1 MWVNIS
7 LQCAA
12 KVTDSKTFK
21 ANGKLMLTGEYFVLH
36 GAKALALPVN
46 KGQQMQVEEINN
58 TTEPTI
64 NWLAKKPS
72 EDWFYAEFSLPDLNI
87 ITTDDK
93 PKASKLQ
100 LILLTLQQ
108 LNPAVFSANTSYK
121 FITLLEFEPEWGFGS
136 SSSLLVNLSRW
147 AKVNPY
153 TLLNF
158 SIGGSGYDIACGQ
171 SRSPLIYHL
180 TGLLPHQKPAA
191 FKPPFAEKLYFVYQG
206 KKQDSAKA
214 VHAFK
219 AKNAKNDLTEQVER
233 VSEITQQLAE
243 TTDFEIFCSLMH
255 EHETIVGAHIG
266 LEPIQQRYPDFEG
279 QLKSLG
285 AWGGDFLLAATHWP
299 ENVVRNYFSDKGL
312 ETVFCFDELTL
323 KP

>member
-1 MWVNIS
+1 
-7 LQCAA
+7 
-12 KVTDSKTFK
+12 
-21 ANGKLMLTGEYFVLH
+21 MLTGEYFVLH
-36 GAKALALPVN
+36 GARALALPVN
-46 KGQQMQVEEINN
+46 KGQQMQVEEISN
-58 TTEPTI
+58 TAEAAI
-64 NWLAKKPS
+64 NWQAKKPS
-72 EDWFYAEFSLPDLNI
+72 GDWFYAQFSLPELNI
-87 ITTDDK
+87 IKTDDL

-108 LNPAVFSANTSYK
+108 LNPTVFAANTSYK
-121 FITLLEFEPEWGFGS
+121 FTTLLEFEPEWGFGS

-171 SRSPLIYHL
+171 SKSPLIYHL
-180 TGLLPHQKPAA
+180 TGLLPHQKPIA
-191 FKPPFAEKLYFVYQG
+191 FRPPFAEKLYFVYQE

-214 VHAFK
+214 VHAFR
-219 AKNAKNDLTEQVER
+219 AKNNEKDLSEQVKR
-233 VSEITQQLAE
+233 ISEITQQVSE
-243 TTDFEIFCSLMH
+243 TTDFEHFCSLMR
-255 EHETIVGAHIG
+255 EHEKIVSTHIG
-266 LEPIQQRYPDFEG
+266 IEPIQQRYPDFEG

-299 ENVVRNYFSDKGL
+299 ETAVRKYFSDKGL
-312 ETVFCFDELTL
+312 ETIFCFDELTL

>member
-1 MWVNIS
+1 
-7 LQCAA
+7 
-12 KVTDSKTFK
+12 
-21 ANGKLMLTGEYFVLH
+21 MLSGEYFVLH

-46 KGQQMQVEEINN
+46 KGQQMQVEE
-58 TTEPTI
+58 TAATAELTI

-72 EDWFYAEFSLPDLNI
+72 GDWFYAQFSLPELNI
-87 ITTDDK
+87 IKTDDL

-100 LILLTLQQ
+100 LILLTLKQ
-108 LNPAVFSANTSYK
+108 LNPTAFVAKTSYT
-121 FITLLEFEPEWGFGS
+121 FTTFLEFEPEWGFGS

-171 SRSPLIYHL
+171 SKSPLIYHL
-180 TGLLPHQKPAA
+180 TGLLPHQKPVA
-191 FKPPFAEKLYFVYQG
+191 FRPPFAENLFFVYQG

-214 VHAFK
+214 VHAFQAQNK
-219 AKNAKNDLTEQVER
+219 HTDLSEQVER
-233 VSEITQQLAE
+233 ISEITQQITE
-243 TTDFEIFCSLMH
+243 TTDFEQFCSLIR
-255 EHETIVGAHIG
+255 EHEEIVSAHIG
-266 LEPIQQRYPDFEG
+266 LAPIQHAYPDFEG

-285 AWGGDFLLAATHWP
+285 AWGGDFLLAATSWT
-299 ENVVRNYFSDKGL
+299 ESIVREYFSAKGL
-312 ETVFCFDELTL
+312 ETLFCFDELTL

>member
-1 MWVNIS
+1 
-7 LQCAA
+7 
-12 KVTDSKTFK
+12 VTDSKNFK

-46 KGQQMQVEEINN
+46 KGQQMQVEAISTAENAGIS
-58 TTEPTI
+58 
-64 NWLAKKPS
+64 WLAKKPT
-72 EDWFYAEFSLPDLNI
+72 EDWFYVEFSLPDLNI
-87 ITTDDK
+87 LKTDDQ

-108 LNPAVFSANTSYK
+108 LNPKAFSINTSYK
-121 FITLLEFEPEWGFGS
+121 FSTLLEFEPEWGFGS

-171 SRSPLIYHL
+171 SRSPLTYHL
-180 TGLLPHQKPAA
+180 TGLLPHQKPVA
-191 FKPPFAEKLYFVYQG
+191 FRPPFAKNLYFVFQG

-219 AKNAKNDLTEQVER
+219 AKNDKKDLSEEVQR
-233 VSEITQQLAE
+233 ISEITQQVSE
-243 TTDFEIFCSLMH
+243 TTDFENFCALMR
-255 EHETIVGAHIG
+255 EHETIVSSHIG
-266 LEPIQQRYPDFEG
+266 IVPIQHSYPDFEG

-285 AWGGDFLLAATHWP
+285 AWGGDFLLAATPWP
-299 ENVVRNYFSDKGL
+299 ESAVREYFSSKGL
-312 ETVFCFDELTL
+312 DTLFCFDELTL

>member
-1 MWVNIS
+1 
-7 LQCAA
+7 
-12 KVTDSKTFK
+12 
-21 ANGKLMLTGEYFVLH
+21 MLTGEYFVLH
-36 GAKALALPVN
+36 GAKALAMPVN
-46 KGQQMQVEEINN
+46 KGQQMQVKEITAVENSS
-58 TTEPTI
+58 I
-64 NWLAKKPS
+64 SWLAKKPT

-87 ITTDDK
+87 IKTDDQ

-108 LNPAVFSANTSYK
+108 LNPKAFAANISYK
-121 FITLLEFEPEWGFGS
+121 FSTVLEFEPEWGFGS

-180 TGLLPHQKPAA
+180 TGLLPHQKPVA
-191 FKPPFAEKLYFVYQG
+191 FKPAFAKNLYFVYQG

-219 AKNAKNDLTEQVER
+219 AKNDKKDLSEEVQR
-233 VSEITQQLAE
+233 ISEITQEVAE
-243 TTDFEIFCSLMH
+243 TTDFKDFCSLLR
-255 EHETIVGAHIG
+255 EHETIVSSNIG
-266 LEPIQQRYPDFEG
+266 LAPIQHSYPDFEG

-285 AWGGDFLLAATHWP
+285 AWGGDFLLAATAWP
-299 ENVVRNYFSDKGL
+299 ESAVREYFSSKGL
-312 ETVFCFDELTL
+312 DTVFCFDELTL